1 METQADIAKK
11 NKIMVNQIG
20 MTTNNNI
27 VMVNQVNM
35 AAKIVL

>member
-11 NKIMVNQIG
+11 NNIMVNQIG